1 MVDIVKRTAKPGSK
15 PVATAK
21 APRIVAQPA
30 PPERKPVPP
39 AVKPAEPAH
48 KLAQPAPTPAQ
59 AEPKPAQPA
68 PMPVAM
74 TPAIDSPPAAAFV
87 SPQPDSPPP
96 ILAAAPSGIP
106 VGEAPVTE
114 APVTEAPVTEAPVTE
129 AAATETAVTETAAS
143 ETKDAIMETIQSITD
158 KTKSL
163 FTNGFSGT
171 TTTDFTEQAKGAMEK
186 SAKMAED
193 FVAFGKGNIEALVE
207 SSKIAAKNVEAL
219 GQEAADYAKTS
230 FEHATEAAKT
240 LAAAKS
246 PTEFMKLQSDYA
258 RTAFDTMIAEGSRST
273 ERMLK
278 MFGEVAQPISNRVAV
293 ATDKMKISA

>member
-1 MVDIVKRTAKPGSK
+1 MTDIVKPTANSDSK
-15 PVATAK
+15 PLVTAK
-21 APRIVAQPA
+21 APRTVA
-30 PPERKPVPP
+30 
-39 AVKPAEPAH
+39 
-48 KLAQPAPTPAQ
+48 
-59 AEPKPAQPA
+59 KPAQPA
-68 PMPVAM
+68 SESIAVPPAPAPVVTAPAPEPVAPAPEPVAM
-74 TPAIDSPPAAAFV
+74 TPAIEQPPAADCV
-87 SPQPDSPPP
+87 PPHSDSPAP
-96 ILAAAPSGIP
+96 IPAAPITAAAPPGIP
-106 VGEAPVTE
+106 
-114 APVTEAPVTEAPVTE
+114 
-129 AAATETAVTETAAS
+129 AS
-143 ETKDAIMETIQSITD
+143 ETKDAIMETIQSITE

-163 FTNGFSGT
+163 FTNGFGGT

-246 PTEFMKLQSDYA
+246 PTEFVKLQSDYA

-278 MFGEVAQPISNRVAV
+278 MFGEFAQPISNRVAV
-293 ATDKMKISA
+293 ATDKMKMPA

>member
-1 MVDIVKRTAKPGSK
+1 MTDIEKRTAKAAK

-21 APRIVAQPA
+21 APSRVVTKPVAKKPA
-30 PPERKPVPP
+30 P
-39 AVKPAEPAH
+39 VKPD
-48 KLAQPAPTPAQ
+48 
-59 AEPKPAQPA
+59 
-68 PMPVAM
+68 VA
-74 TPAIDSPPAAAFV
+74 ASV
-87 SPQPDSPPP
+87 SPQPNLSAP
-96 ILAAAPSGIP
+96 IPAAAPSGTP
-106 VGEAPVTE
+106 L
-114 APVTEAPVTEAPVTE
+114 
-129 AAATETAVTETAAS
+129 S
-143 ETKDAIMETIQSITD
+143 DTKDATMETIQSITE
-158 KTKSL
+158 KTKAL
-163 FTNGFSGT
+163 FSGANT
-171 TTTDFTEQAKGAMEK
+171 AEFNEQAKGAMEK

-230 FEHATEAAKT
+230 FESATEAAKT

-246 PTEFMKLQSDYA
+246 PTEFMKLQGDYA

-278 MFGEVAQPISNRVAV
+278 MFGEFAQPISNRVAV

>member
-1 MVDIVKRTAKPGSK
+1 MVDIVKRTAKAGSK

-30 PPERKPVPP
+30 PPERTPVPP
-39 AVKPAEPAH
+39 AVKPAPPAP
-48 KLAQPAPTPAQ
+48 KLAQPAATPAQ

-74 TPAIDSPPAAAFV
+74 TPAIDPPPAAAFV
-87 SPQPDSPPP
+87 SPQPDSPSP
-96 ILAAAPSGIP
+96 IPAAAPSGIP
-106 VGEAPVTE
+106 VSEAP
-114 APVTEAPVTEAPVTE
+114 A
-129 AAATETAVTETAAS
+129 TETAAS
-143 ETKDAIMETIQSITD
+143 ETPASETKDATMETIQSITE

-163 FTNGFSGT
+163 FTNGFSGS

-193 FVAFGKGNIEALVE
+193 FVAFGKGNMEALVE

-230 FEHATEAAKT
+230 FESATEAAKT

-278 MFGEVAQPISNRVAV
+278 MFGEFAQPISNRVAV